1 VLLKN
6 VVITEVNVM
15 LAPVRGPP
23 GRVRVGARAACVR
36 FLRDGNERA
45 NAIASVTLG
54 EVRPA
59 MGTGY

>member
-1 VLLKN
+1 
-6 VVITEVNVM
+6 M